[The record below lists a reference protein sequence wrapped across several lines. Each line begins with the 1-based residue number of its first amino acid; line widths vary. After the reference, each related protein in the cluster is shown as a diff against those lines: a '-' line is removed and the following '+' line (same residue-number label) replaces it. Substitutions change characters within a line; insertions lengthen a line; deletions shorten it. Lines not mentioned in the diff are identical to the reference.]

1 MRLPSEPSLIFMALA
16 DSRSPSIAIQ
26 GAEGFAGVARH
37 QSAGM
42 DEHCSCGT
50 RSRCGCGRSVG
61 ITPLDSSASLRLQ
74 APRRCGAHPHD
85 GVTPLGFSLA
95 TRASLL

>member
-26 GAEGFAGVARH
+26 GAEGWLRVTSPQAWT
-37 QSAGM
+37 S
-42 DEHCSCGT
+42 T
-50 RSRCGCGRSVG
+50 PSRCGCGRSVG

>member
-42 DEHCSCGT
+42 DEHT
-50 RSRCGCGRSVG
+50 QQVR
-61 ITPLDSSASLRLQ
+61 TPLDSSASLRLQ

>member
-1 MRLPSEPSLIFMALA
+1 MRLPKDPPEMRLPSEPSLIFMALA

-42 DEHCSCGT
+42 DEHT
-50 RSRCGCGRSVG
+50 QQVWVWSVG
-61 ITPLDSSASLRLQ
+61 RNHASRELSVATSAGSAPLRSAPS
-74 APRRCGAHPHD
+74 
-85 GVTPLGFSLA
+85 
-95 TRASLL
+95 

>member
-1 MRLPSEPSLIFMALA
+1 MRLPKDPPEMRLPSEPSLIFMALA

-42 DEHCSCGT
+42 DEHT
-50 RSRCGCGRSVG
+50 QQVESRLSTAQRRYVCR
-61 ITPLDSSASLRLQ
+61 LRAAAERTLMM
-74 APRRCGAHPHD
+74 A
-85 GVTPLGFSLA
+85 
-95 TRASLL
+95 